1 MSSFKEAFESI
12 TKSRH
17 YEPPSTSAD
26 DENASNSTSIPIN
39 RSRTTPPPSSSSASV
54 SVHMRNP
61 AAILAS
67 PRQKMNPILKYIRS
81 VPLEFSS
88 DPHMVSDFA
97 ISNTTVAL
105 YLSIKYHK
113 LNPEYLIGRMEA
125 VKRHY
130 RLRLVLIQIDD
141 IDCELALLRIQTLC
155 VSNGF
160 TAICAYTE
168 EEAAR
173 YLEIYKKNEKRGS
186 EDIEEKK
193 NLDYVSRATDTL
205 TQIRGVNKSDVKN
218 LLRNFNSVGSILD
231 APMEELALCVGIGEK
246 KIARMHT
253 AFNEPFFASQSKT
266 EGETVERDSHVDIVA
281 LEEMA
286 EDPADDED
294 DEM

>member
-1 MSSFKEAFESI
+1 MSTFKEAFESI

-17 YEPPSTSAD
+17 YEPAGTTDQPTPTTTTSKKLPAVPTSA
-26 DENASNSTSIPIN
+26 NA
-39 RSRTTPPPSSSSASV
+39 ASV
-54 SVHMRNP
+54 TVNPRNP
-61 AAILAS
+61 SAILAS
-67 PRQKMNPILKYIRS
+67 PRQKMNPILKYLRS

-88 DPHMVSDFA
+88 DPNMVSDFA

-113 LNPEYLIGRMEA
+113 LNPEYLIGRIEA

-130 RLRLVLIQIDD
+130 RLRLVIVQIDD

-160 TAICAYTE
+160 TTICAFSE

-173 YLEIYKKNEKRGS
+173 YLEIYKKNEKKGS

-193 NLDYVSRATDTL
+193 NIDYLSRATDSL

-218 LLRNFNSVGSILD
+218 LLRNFNSVGAVLE
-231 APMEELALCVGIGEK
+231 APMEELALCAGIGEK
-246 KIARMHT
+246 KIARMFA
-253 AFNEPFFASQSKT
+253 AFNEPFFASQQKT
-266 EGETVERDSHVDIVA
+266 DNTVERDAQVDVVA
-281 LEEMA
+281 IEEMN
-286 EDPADDED
+286 EDPAVDDED
-294 DEM
+294 E